1 MDDEALKEAREALE
15 KWIEVKDYS
24 DMSLDQLFK
33 ERFEILQRMFLTTK
47 TLLEDTVNYQLVTV
61 HMGQKMVSNLAD
73 AVKIEE

>member
-15 KWIEVKDYS
+15 KWIEAKDYS

>member
-61 HMGQKMVSNLAD
+61 HMGQKMVSNLVD